1 MVISYSS
8 YEYNLSTGGYSD
20 MNGCFKWIF
29 FNYVIFQTNIS
40 SVFTEVYPCASS
52 CSDESVNVYYS
63 QGI

>member
-8 YEYNLSTGGYSD
+8 YEYNLNTGGYFD

-29 FNYVIFQTNIS
+29 LIIFQTDIS